1 MSGETTISVLDGDG
15 NVIVAPM
22 PFGEFQQRV
31 KQVTVEAQLERQVT
45 IKKLAGKSKE
55 GPMAERGN
63 REAFTPEEMGSE
75 AAQTV
80 AAGQLRA
87 FIERVERLEEDKKAI
102 ADDIKEVFAEMK
114 GTGFDTK
121 AVRTL
126 IRLRKKDQAER
137 QEEEAIL
144 DLYKA
149 ALGMV

>member
-1 MSGETTISVLDGDG
+1 MADDITNET
-15 NVIVAPM
+15 
-22 PFGEFQQRV
+22 
-31 KQVTVEAQLERQVT
+31 
-45 IKKLAGKSKE
+45 
-55 GPMAERGN
+55 
-63 REAFTPEEMGSE
+63 
-75 AAQTV
+75 AQTV

-87 FIERVERLEEDKKAI
+87 FIERVERLEEEKKTI
-102 ADDIKEVFAEMK
+102 SEDIKEVYAEMK

-149 ALGMV
+149 ALGMA

>member
-1 MSGETTISVLDGDG
+1 MADEITNET
-15 NVIVAPM
+15 
-22 PFGEFQQRV
+22 
-31 KQVTVEAQLERQVT
+31 
-45 IKKLAGKSKE
+45 
-55 GPMAERGN
+55 
-63 REAFTPEEMGSE
+63 
-75 AAQTV
+75 AQTV

-87 FIERVERLEEDKKAI
+87 FIERVERLEEEKKTI
-102 ADDIKEVFAEMK
+102 SEDIKEVYAEMK

-149 ALGMV
+149 ALGMA

>member
-1 MSGETTISVLDGDG
+1 MADDITETTS
-15 NVIVAPM
+15 
-22 PFGEFQQRV
+22 
-31 KQVTVEAQLERQVT
+31 
-45 IKKLAGKSKE
+45 
-55 GPMAERGN
+55 
-63 REAFTPEEMGSE
+63 
-75 AAQTV
+75 QTV

-87 FIERVERLEEDKKAI
+87 FIERVERLEEEKKTI

-114 GTGFDTK
+114 GSGFDTK

-149 ALGMV
+149 ALGMQ